1 MNYSLLN
8 QKGTTMKTRIFKLH
22 RMIILSFFILG
33 LLIVE
38 KAAAQLQKLKLAYV
52 SPSGAL
58 ATPWIAKEAGLF
70 EKNGVEVEMIF
81 IRGAS
86 TMIQTLV
93 SGDIDLAHVAANPAV
108 EANLGGADVVVLATA
123 LNRPVGFY
131 MMGQPGVK
139 SVEELRGGRVGITR
153 FGSATDLLSRIA
165 LRQFNLSP
173 DRDVAII
180 QLGGIPEIA
189 AGLKTKVVMAG
200 FVSSPLNLDL
210 MELGFN
216 VLVDFGR
223 DLLFPHAPFVVR
235 KATARQKDQAF
246 RGAIRAL
253 AEGIKIYRTQRDFT
267 IKVLEKYT
275 RTSDFKKL
283 AQTYDTYAPF
293 LEKIPYVDLKGI
305 ENILVELAPRHPSA
319 RSRKPSEFVDHRYVK
334 ELEDSGFFRSLYGD
348 R

>member
-1 MNYSLLN
+1 
-8 QKGTTMKTRIFKLH
+8 MKTRIFKLH
-22 RMIILSFFILG
+22 RMMILSFLILG

-38 KAAAQLQKLKLAYV
+38 EAAAQLQKLKLAYV

-58 ATPWIAKEAGLF
+58 ATPWIAQEAGLF

-189 AGLKTKVVMAG
+189 AGLKAKVVRAG

-216 VLVDFGR
+216 VLVDFGH
-223 DLLFPHAPFVVR
+223 DLFFPHAPFVVR
-235 KATARQKDQAF
+235 KATMKQKDQAF
-246 RGAIRAL
+246 RGVIRAL

-305 ENILVELAPRHPSA
+305 QNILVELAPRHPSA

-348 R
+348 RP